1 MSAGLPNLLIHQ
13 NRRIHAIHVV
23 ALIDKPAPP
32 QIHDITLQLHAQ
44 RTVIPGTAQTA
55 IHIRPLINKAAT
67 LAQADNIFHFC
78 LTHQKTFL
86 HVGNMAIH
94 IISYSIAFLWTIL
107 HRRVLPRDQPAS
119 TDHLSYPTNLRH
131 IRQRLRLD
139 EPKQFDGVR

>member
-1 MSAGLPNLLIHQ
+1 MPARFPDFLIHQ
-13 NRRIHAIHVV
+13 NRRIHAVHIVT
-23 ALIDKPAPP
+23 LINKSAPP

-44 RTVIPGTAQTA
+44 RAVIPGTAQTA
-55 IHIRPLINKAAT
+55 IHIRPLINKAAA

-94 IISYSIAFLWTIL
+94 IISYSIAFLWAIL
-107 HRRVLPRDQPAS
+107 HRRVLPRRQPAII
-119 TDHLSYPTNLRH
+119 DHLSYPANLRH
-131 IRQRLRLD
+131 SSQRLRLD